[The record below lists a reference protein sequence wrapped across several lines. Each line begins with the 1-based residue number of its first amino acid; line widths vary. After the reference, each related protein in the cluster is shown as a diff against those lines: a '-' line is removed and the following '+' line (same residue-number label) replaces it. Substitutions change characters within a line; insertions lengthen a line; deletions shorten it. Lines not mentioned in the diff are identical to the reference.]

1 MTKLGC
7 EVVNSYW
14 SSADMNYTPTFMSL
28 LVTDLEARSAGSSGR
43 ALLAKLEHYCLDL
56 SGASNALEWALRLQG
71 RRPDV
76 RRALEELLE
85 WTTVEPEFQLLA
97 LVALGRDLERVAR
110 RLGRGQP
117 SEDMVSEVFAHAA
130 QALQWTHELVEGER
144 ADFVVL
150 HSLRSTD
157 AQMHRMARRNVAAE
171 SLTDDIDVA
180 DAGHVEAL
188 LLGDQLSRAV
198 IARVIDAEERHLLEA
213 TRGRGLTLRE
223 FAARSGETYDALRMR
238 RARAERR
245 LRRHFEEREMSR

>member
-1 MTKLGC
+1 MTNLGC

-28 LVTDLEARSAGSSGR
+28 LVTDLGARSAGSSGR
-43 ALLAKLEHYCLDL
+43 ALMAKLEHYCLDL
-56 SGASNALEWALRLQG
+56 SGASNALEWVLRLQG
-71 RRPDV
+71 RSLDQ

-85 WTTVEPEFQLLA
+85 WTAVEPEFQLPA

-130 QALQWTHELVEGER
+130 EALQWTHELVEGER
-144 ADFVVL
+144 VDFVVR

-171 SLTDDIDVA
+171 SLIDDVDVV
-180 DAGHVEAL
+180 DEAHDETFL
-188 LLGDQLSRAV
+188 LEDQLSRAV
-198 IARVIDAEERHLLEA
+198 SARVIDAKERRLLEA

-245 LRRHFEEREMSR
+245 LRRLLDGWEMSR

>member
-1 MTKLGC
+1 MTVLRC
-7 EVVNSYW
+7 EIVNSYW

-43 ALLAKLEHYCLDL
+43 ALIAKLEKYCLDL
-56 SGASNALEWALRLQG
+56 AGASSALEWALSLQG
-71 RRPDV
+71 RSPES
-76 RRALEELLE
+76 RRGLEELLE
-85 WTTVEPEFQLLA
+85 WTAVERELQLLA

-117 SEDMVSEVFAHAA
+117 SEDMLSEVFTHAA
-130 QALQWTHELVEGER
+130 EALRWTHELVEGER
-144 ADFVVL
+144 ADFVVR

-171 SLTDDIDVA
+171 SLTDDVDVA
-180 DAGHVEAL
+180 DVVHDQAL

-198 IARVIDAEERHLLEA
+198 RARVIDADERRLLEA
-213 TRGRGLTLRE
+213 TRGRGLSLRE
-223 FAARSGETYDALRMR
+223 FAAVSGETYDALRMR

-245 LRRHFEEREMSR
+245 LRRHFKDGELSR